1 MRHHNSNRK
10 FGRETKQRNALLNGL
25 MVALV
30 EQEKIETTLAKAKE
44 LRSFIEPMITKAKT
58 GTVHARRIVS
68 SRLMNNAEQTKKIMD
83 VLAPKYKSVNGGY
96 TRVIKLPTRLSD
108 GAQMAVIEFV

>member
-25 MVALV
+25 MVALI

-44 LRSFIEPMITKAKT
+44 LRSFIEPIITKAKT
-58 GTVHARRIVS
+58 GTIHSRRIVL
-68 SRLMNNAEQTKKIMD
+68 SRLMNNDIQTKKVFD
-83 VLAPKYKSVNGGY
+83 TLAPKYKNTNGGY
-96 TRVIKLPTRLSD
+96 TRVIKLPSRLGD